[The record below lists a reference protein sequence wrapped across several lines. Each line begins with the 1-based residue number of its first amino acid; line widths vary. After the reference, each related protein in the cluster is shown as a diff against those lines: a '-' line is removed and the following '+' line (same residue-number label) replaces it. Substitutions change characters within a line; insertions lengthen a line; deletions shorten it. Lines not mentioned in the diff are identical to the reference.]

1 MSADGT
7 EARLAGP
14 VLKRTLDAC
23 RGGFWAVGLFS
34 LALNLLLLTVPFYM
48 AQLFD
53 RVLTSGSVETLIV
66 LSLAAVGAILTM
78 AALEAVRGQIMVR
91 ISNWLDRQLGG
102 ALLGAS
108 VTAGL
113 SRGSDASVQS
123 LRDLLTF
130 RTFITGPSVF
140 PFLDAPWTPLFIAII
155 FLFHP
160 LLGWLSVAGASLL
173 FALALI
179 NEMATRKLL
188 MEASGAS
195 IKSLRL
201 AEAAVR
207 NADVIEAMGM
217 MPNLAQRWRREND
230 GMLDLQSRASGRSGA
245 ITALSKFT
253 RLCLQIAML
262 GVGAWLVIH
271 NEITP
276 GAMIAGSIMLGRAL
290 APVEQAIGAWKS
302 AVAARGAY
310 GRIRQ
315 QLDAVP
321 PGHEPMALP
330 TPNGHLTVKDL
341 AYVYPGAGESVL
353 RGINFKLEPGEA
365 LGLIGPTAVGK
376 TTLARLLVGNLAP
389 DAGHVRLDAADV
401 ALWDAVDLGPHMG
414 YLPQD
419 IELFAGSVRD
429 NIARMG
435 EGESVPVIAAAKAA
449 GVHDII
455 LGLPQAYETDIGDGG
470 AVLSGGQRQRI
481 ALARAL
487 YGEPRFLVFDEPNAS
502 LDQDGE
508 AALIEAITAKKAEG
522 VTMVIIAH
530 RQSILRHVDKLLVLR
545 DGAMQMFGPRDEVM
559 AKLAGAPAPGA
570 AATLEIEA
578 RAG

>member
-1 MSADGT
+1 M
-7 EARLAGP
+7 
-14 VLKRTLDAC
+14 LKRTLRAC

-34 LALNLLLLTVPFYM
+34 FALNLLLLTIPLYM
-48 AQLFD
+48 LQLFD
-53 RVLTSGSVETLIV
+53 RVLTSRSVETLTL
-66 LSLAAVGAILTM
+66 LSVAAAGAILTL
-78 AALEAVRGQIMVR
+78 AALEAVRGQVMIR
-91 ISNWLDRQLGG
+91 ISNWLDRRLGG

-113 SRGSDASVQS
+113 ARGSDASVQS
-123 LRDLLTF
+123 LRDLQTF

-140 PFLDAPWTPLFIAII
+140 PFLDAPWTPVFIAVI

-160 LLGWLSVAGASLL
+160 LLGWLSIAGATLL
-173 FALALI
+173 FSLALI
-179 NEMATRKLL
+179 NEMITRTLL
-188 MEASGAS
+188 MESGGAS

-217 MPNLAQRWRREND
+217 MPNLVRRWRLEND
-230 GMLDLQSRASGRSGA
+230 EMLDLQSRASGRSGA
-245 ITALSKFT
+245 ITAISRFF

-271 NEITP
+271 NEMTP

-310 GRIRQ
+310 RRIKQ
-315 QLDAVP
+315 QLDAAPP
-321 PGHEPMALP
+321 PGKAMSLP
-330 TPNGHLTVKDL
+330 TPSGSLTVKDL
-341 AYVYPGAGESVL
+341 AYVYPGSSQPVL

-376 TTLARLLVGNLAP
+376 TTLARLLVGNLVP
-389 DAGHVRLDAADV
+389 RAGHVRLDAADV
-401 ALWDAVDLGPHMG
+401 AQWDAVDLGRHMG

-419 IELFAGSVRD
+419 IELFGGSVRE
-429 NIARMG
+429 NIARMDD
-435 EGESVPVIAAAKAA
+435 GESEQVIAAARAA

-487 YGEPRFLVFDEPNAS
+487 YGEPKLLVLDEPNAN
-502 LDQDGE
+502 LDHDGE
-508 AALIEAITAKKAEG
+508 MALLEAVVAKKAEG

-530 RQSILRHVDKLLVLR
+530 RPSILQHVDKLLVLR
-545 DGAMQMFGPRDEVM
+545 DGTMQMFGARDEVM
-559 AKLAGAPAPGA
+559 AKLAGSASAGAPV
-570 AATLEIEA
+570 TLEAEPS
-578 RAG
+578 AG